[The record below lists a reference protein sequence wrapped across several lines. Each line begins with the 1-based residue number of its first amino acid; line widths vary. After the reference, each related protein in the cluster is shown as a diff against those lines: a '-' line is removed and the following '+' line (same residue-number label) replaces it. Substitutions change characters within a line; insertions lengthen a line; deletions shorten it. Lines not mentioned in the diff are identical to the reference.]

1 MHEQKLGIKT
11 LSGITEQI
19 TELLS
24 AHSEMLNVAYIK
36 HGDEKFSISFK
47 CTITSGDSGGNKVE
61 TAIAY
66 RPEPDCKDS
75 TDGIY
80 DEYQISMFS
89 GNDKPYETGDIHEN
103 M

>member
-36 HGDEKFSISFK
+36 HGDEKFSMKKKLTF
-47 CTITSGDSGGNKVE
+47 
-61 TAIAY
+61 Y
-66 RPEPDCKDS
+66 RK
-75 TDGIY
+75 
-80 DEYQISMFS
+80 
-89 GNDKPYETGDIHEN
+89 K
-103 M
+103 

>member
-47 CTITSGDSGGNKVE
+47 RTITSGDSGGNKVE

-66 RPEPDCKDS
+66 RPEPDMKDS

-80 DEYQISMFS
+80 
-89 GNDKPYETGDIHEN
+89 NEN
-103 M
+103 QMGLFDGGE